1 MKPIDFPESNKVWA
15 EDQPEYMP
23 LPAYTDD
30 EVTVSCWRLSWK
42 ERIVALF
49 RGRFWLRQLNF
60 GQALQPQ
67 SVSVFSPFA
76 SQVREG
82 ESDD

>member
-15 EDQPEYMP
+15 EDQPPYLP

-42 ERIVALF
+42 ERIVSLF
-49 RGRFWLRQLNF
+49 TGRFWLRQLNF
-60 GQALQPQ
+60 GKALQPQ
-67 SVSVFSPFA
+67 SVSVFSPF
-76 SQVREG
+76 VG
-82 ESDD
+82 ESDEGQAND